1 MEHRFRFLKDK
12 SVHVSEVYLKNLLL
26 HDPERDPV
34 TGQKFVSDLER
45 EFSSLQGD
53 WMRSVE
59 LRDRIGEIV
68 TGSDFPDLP
77 PDLQGRLDLLHVELV
92 ALTRENVC
100 TNERCPYYKKSCKM
114 R

>member
-1 MEHRFRFLKDK
+1 M
-12 SVHVSEVYLKNLLL
+12 
-26 HDPERDPV
+26 HDPESNPL
-34 TGQKFVSDLER
+34 TWKKIVSDLER
-45 EFSSLQGD
+45 QFSSIHGD

-68 TGSDFPDLP
+68 PGPEFSDLA
-77 PDLQGRLDLLHVELV
+77 PDLQERLDLLHLDLV

-100 TNERCPYYKKSCKM
+100 TNEKCSHYKKSCKI

>member
-1 MEHRFRFLKDK
+1 LNE
-12 SVHVSEVYLKNLLL
+12 
-26 HDPERDPV
+26 PERNPL
-34 TGQKFVSDLER
+34 TWPKIVSDLER
-45 EFSSLQGD
+45 EFSSLSGD

-68 TGSDFPDLP
+68 AGPDFPDLA

-100 TNERCPYYKKSCKM
+100 TNEPVPPLQEELQDEINDHLRQLQDGHP
-114 R
+114 RLLRRVVRE

>member
-1 MEHRFRFLKDK
+1 
-12 SVHVSEVYLKNLLL
+12 L
-26 HDPERDPV
+26 HEQERYPL
-34 TGQKFVSDLER
+34 TWKKIVSDLER

-68 TGSDFPDLP
+68 AGPDFAGLA
-77 PDLQGRLDLLHVELV
+77 PDLQGRLDLLHLELV

-100 TNERCPYYKKSCKM
+100 TNERCPHYKKSCKM

>member
-1 MEHRFRFLKDK
+1 LNE
-12 SVHVSEVYLKNLLL
+12 
-26 HDPERDPV
+26 PERDPL
-34 TGQKFVSDLER
+34 TWKKIVSDLER
-45 EFSSLQGD
+45 EFSSLSGD

-68 TGSDFPDLP
+68 TGPEFCDLAPDH
-77 PDLQGRLDLLHVELV
+77 QERLDLLHLELV

-100 TNERCPYYKKSCKM
+100 TNERCPHYKKSCKM

>member
-1 MEHRFRFLKDK
+1 MHE
-12 SVHVSEVYLKNLLL
+12 
-26 HDPERDPV
+26 PERDPL
-34 TGQKFVSDLER
+34 TWKKIVSDLEG
-45 EFSSLQGD
+45 EFSSHSGD

-68 TGSDFPDLP
+68 TGPEFSDLA
-77 PDLQGRLDLLHVELV
+77 PDLQERLDLLHLELV

-100 TNERCPYYKKSCKM
+100 TNERCPHYKKSCKM

>member
-1 MEHRFRFLKDK
+1 M
-12 SVHVSEVYLKNLLL
+12 
-26 HDPERDPV
+26 HDPERDPL
-34 TGQKFVSDLER
+34 TWQKIVSDLEG

-68 TGSDFPDLP
+68 TGSDFPDLAL
-77 PDLQGRLDLLHVELV
+77 DLQGRLDLLHVELV

-100 TNERCPYYKKSCKM
+100 TNERCPHYNKSCKM